1 MTDAT
6 QRPRGRSIAARVSAT
21 LVIALAALVA
31 TPAAN
36 VGAELD
42 ADAYSLA
49 SSVAN
54 STVWS
59 PRPCSDKSYSLT
71 GARWTQTLAWSFNAA
86 STPSSMVRSATRS
99 AIKSGFSNIVN
110 GRNECGRTD
119 RVDATARFLGKTAS
133 APGCTVMD
141 NKNVVGF
148 VSLPLS
154 VLAQTCW
161 WTISGRIVEAD
172 IQINSRLPWATSL
185 AGCLDA
191 YMLEA
196 VMTHEVGHAFGVGHV
211 AEASNGRLTMST
223 SLDGMC
229 NNQEARLGIGDLLAL
244 ESLY

>member
-1 MTDAT
+1 MV
-6 QRPRGRSIAARVSAT
+6 G
-21 LVIALAALVA
+21 ALAA
-31 TPAAN
+31 TPATS
-36 VGAELD
+36 VGAEMD
-42 ADAYSLA
+42 AGAYSLA

-59 PRPCSDKSYSLT
+59 PMPCRDKSYSLT

-86 STPSSMVRSATRS
+86 STPSSMGRSATRS
-99 AIKSGFSNIVN
+99 AIKRSFSNIVN
-110 GRNECGRTD
+110 GRNTCGRTD
-119 RVDATARFLGKTAS
+119 RIAATAKFLGKTAS

-148 VSLPLS
+148 VSLPLG

-172 IQINSRLPWATSL
+172 IQINSRLPWATAT
-185 AGCLDA
+185 AGCVDA

-211 AEASNGRLTMST
+211 SETSNGRLTMST
-223 SLDGMC
+223 SIDGMC
-229 NNQEARLGIGDLLAL
+229 NNHESRLGIGDLLAL
-244 ESLY
+244 EKLY